1 MAAIGWRVIV
11 FSMIAAAVNAT
22 GPALAGP
29 FVQGNILVEQLTGTS
44 GNATPINIL
53 EYTKSGSSVQ
63 TISFPSSGAN
73 QQTDSASATSNG
85 YINTYNGYLSVPGQ
99 NLAAGTAGAAASN
112 TKANSVLDVSGTVVT
127 RTLFPTSGVMPYT
140 GNNYRSSIATTGST
154 FYAAG
159 TGSTNTGGIWFNDGT
174 SFIQVSATG
183 AGLVNNMRN
192 VEIYNNQLYFSSSS
206 GTFLGVSSL
215 GTGLPTTAGQSAT
228 LRIDLGT
235 GGSPYG
241 FVMFDTNADNVLDRA
256 YVADDRTNVLNGGIN
271 RFDFTSGAWSRTSA
285 FRFDTTSGLLTS
297 GTSGANVVSIRG
309 LTGSYDAATSTASL
323 FATTT
328 EANNNRLISFLDAG
342 SLSASTS
349 FATLAQAG
357 ANQVF
362 RGVDIAPVPEPS
374 SFVLAGLGI
383 AAAGWSAWRRR
394 GNGIHVKL

>member
-1 MAAIGWRVIV
+1 VKSSLQNLAVAAAMACTLA
-11 FSMIAAAVNAT
+11 AAAVSS
-22 GPALAGP
+22 AGP
-29 FVQGNILVEQLTGTS
+29 FTTGNLVVEQLTGTS
-44 GNATPINIL
+44 SNATPINIL
-53 EYTKSGSSVQ
+53 EYTTSGSSVQ
-63 TISFPSSGAN
+63 TIAFPSSGSN

-99 NLAAGTAGAAASN
+99 NLVAGTAGAAASN
-112 TKANSVLDVSGTVVT
+112 NKVNSTLDTSGTVVT
-127 RTLFPTSGVMPYT
+127 RALFPTSGVMPFT

-159 TGSTNTGGIWFNDGT
+159 TGSTNTGGIWYNDGA

-228 LRIDLGT
+228 LQINLGT

-256 YVADDRTNVLNGGIN
+256 YVADDRTNALNGGIN
-271 RFDFTSGAWSRTSA
+271 RFDFSSGAWSRTSA
-285 FRFDTTSGLLTS
+285 FRFDTTSGLLSS
-297 GTSGANVVSIRG
+297 GTSGANIVSIRG
-309 LTGSYDAATSTASL
+309 LAGTYDSLTSTASL

-328 EANNNRLISFLDAG
+328 ETSDNRLISFADSG
-342 SLSASTS
+342 SLSTSTP
-349 FATLAQAG
+349 FTTLGQAG
-357 ANQVF
+357 TNQVF
-362 RGVDIAPVPEPS
+362 RGVDLVPVPEPS
-374 SFVLAGLGI
+374 VVALAAIGGGLAGLM
-383 AAAGWSAWRRR
+383 AWRRR
-394 GNGIHVKL
+394 RADR

>member
-1 MAAIGWRVIV
+1 MKSSLKNLAVV
-11 FSMIAAAVNAT
+11 AAVACTLVAAT
-22 GPALAGP
+22 VSSAGP
-29 FVQGNILVEQLTGTS
+29 ITNGNLVVEQLTGTTS
-44 GNATPINIL
+44 SATPINIL

-63 TISFPSSGAN
+63 TIAFPSSGAN

-112 TKANSVLDVSGTVVT
+112 TKVNSILDTSGTVVT
-127 RTLFPTSGVMPYT
+127 RTLFPTSGVMPFN

-159 TGSTNTGGIWFNDGT
+159 TGGSNSGGIWYNDGA

-228 LRIDLGT
+228 LQIDLGT

-256 YVADDRTNVLNGGIN
+256 YVADDRTNALNGGIN
-271 RFDFTSGAWSRTSA
+271 RFDFSSGAWSRTSA
-285 FRFDTTSGLLTS
+285 FRFDTTSGLLSS
-297 GTSGANVVSIRG
+297 GTATAGGSLVSIRG
-309 LTGSYDAATSTASL
+309 LAGTYDSLTSTASL

-328 EANNNRLISFLDAG
+328 EASNNRLISFADSG
-342 SLSASTS
+342 SLSTSTP
-349 FATLAQAG
+349 FTTLGQAG
-357 ANQVF
+357 TSQVF
-362 RGVDIAPVPEPS
+362 RGVDLVPVPEPS
-374 SFVLAGLGI
+374 VVSLAAIGGGLAGLM
-383 AAAGWSAWRRR
+383 AWRRR
-394 GNGIHVKL
+394 RADR

>member
-1 MAAIGWRVIV
+1 MAANGWRVIV
-11 FSMIAAAVNAT
+11 FSMMAAAVNAT

-53 EYTKSGSSVQ
+53 EYTKTGSSVQ

-85 YINTYNGYLSVPGQ
+85 YINTYNGFLSVPGV
-99 NLAAGTAGAAASN
+99 NLAVSSTAASASN
-112 TKANSVLDVSGTVVT
+112 NKVNSILGVSGTVVT
-127 RTLFPTSGVMPYT
+127 RTLFPTSGIMPYT
-140 GNNYRSSIATTGST
+140 GNNYRSSIATSGST

-159 TGSTNTGGIWFNDGT
+159 TGNSNTGGIWYNDGT

-215 GTGLPTTAGQSAT
+215 GTGLPTTAGQTAA
-228 LRIDLGT
+228 LQINLGT
-235 GGSPYG
+235 GGSAYG

-256 YVADDRTNVLNGGIN
+256 YVADDRTNALNGGIN
-271 RFDFTSGAWSRTSA
+271 RFDFSSGAWSRTSA

-297 GTSGANVVSIRG
+297 GTSGSNVVSIRG
-309 LTGSYDAATSTASL
+309 LTGTYDSLTSTASL

-328 EANNNRLISFLDAG
+328 ETSNNRLISFLDSG
-342 SLSASTS
+342 SLSTSTS
-349 FATLAQAG
+349 FSTLAQADT
-357 ANQVF
+357 NQVF

-374 SFVLAGLGI
+374 AFALAGLGI
-383 AAAGWSAWRRR
+383 VAAGWSAWRRR
-394 GNGIHVKL
+394 VNGIAVKL